1 MKWRR
6 AKLSETAAVFHKEP
20 PWQTWSRRFV
30 FLVILGSAF
39 FIGLRG
45 LQHEKRLRDYAR
57 KFTAL
62 ERNHRNLR
70 VAFEHL
76 QQRSEKL
83 FWENQVG
90 AQERLQ
96 LKKELDNCQN
106 RITHLKEEVAIYR
119 AIGQKSTMPIAI
131 HSFAVKPDDHRY
143 HWRLILV
150 RLDEEKPLRVSLAF
164 QAKGLKDNQPV
175 ELGPSNIA
183 PVVVNIAAGIG
194 AFEGHLDLDRSVQWQ
209 SITLK
214 IMQGKQEL
222 AVASQIL

>member
-6 AKLSETAAVFHKEP
+6 AKLSKTAAVFHKEP
-20 PWQTWSRRFV
+20 PWRTWSRRFV

-106 RITHLKEEVAIYR
+106 NITHLKEEVAIYR
-119 AIGQKSTMPIAI
+119 AIGQKSTTPIAI

-150 RLDEEKPLRVSLAF
+150 RPDEKNHCGLA
-164 QAKGLKDNQPV
+164 
-175 ELGPSNIA
+175 
-183 PVVVNIAAGIG
+183 
-194 AFEGHLDLDRSVQWQ
+194 
-209 SITLK
+209 
-214 IMQGKQEL
+214 
-222 AVASQIL
+222 